1 MRPPHK
7 TVFPSRGPPGSC
19 GGGAKLLDFVARLRA
34 PVPRFTL
41 SPLLHPQAS
50 RGVAWFFRPLPRL
63 CWRGRELQGLSA
75 LASPGIRVSPRPSHS
90 AAGAGGSKEA
100 GICFKRL
107 RLETQPLT
115 KSELVLDLPQPCRLW
130 SRRRPSAGSAAGG
143 TGSSPAVP
151 QSAEPERS
159 TAEVARPD
167 RPGLPCGGSG
177 RRAG

>member
-7 TVFPSRGPPGSC
+7 TVFPSRGPPGSRWRRC
-19 GGGAKLLDFVARLRA
+19 QALGFRGKAAGARPSVH
-34 PVPRFTL
+34 PFTPP
-41 SPLLHPQAS
+41 S
-50 RGVAWFFRPLPRL
+50 
-63 CWRGRELQGLSA
+63 
-75 LASPGIRVSPRPSHS
+75 SPGVTRGGVVFPPTPEAVLARTGIAGPLRFGEPWNPSPPRPSHS

-130 SRRRPSAGSAAGG
+130 SRRRPAAVSAAGG
-143 TGSSPAVP
+143 TGSSPAVR

-167 RPGLPCGGSG
+167 LPGLPCGGSG